1 MAELKM
7 LAIDLG
13 ASSGRGIVGKFDGE
27 KLTLEENHR
36 FDNDPVINAGSFNW
50 DILRIYHE
58 IKNSIRKCALSED
71 KDIASIGIDTWGVDY
86 GFLDKNGKLLAN
98 PYHYRD
104 SRLENIFDYAFK
116 TMSKRDIYN
125 ITGIQTLNFNTIF
138 QLCADMR
145 DRPEIFEIADKLLFV
160 PDLLEYFLT
169 GEKKTEYTIAS
180 TGALLNAQ
188 ARDWSWE
195 LIDKF
200 GIPRKLFTE
209 IQQPC
214 SFRGKLLPQVLE
226 EVGNINAN
234 VVAVGAHDTASAVLA
249 VPAKGDDFVYISS
262 GTWSLMGSEISNPA
276 ITDTTAEYDFTNEGG
291 VGGKIRF
298 LKNIMGLWLEQES
311 RRQWKREGKIFTFD
325 QLTDLA
331 LASKPFGCI
340 INPDDQSFSAPGD
353 MPGRIAAFCKKTG
366 QHVPE
371 NEGEIVRCIFE
382 SLCLKYRYTV
392 ESIDEIKG
400 SKTPF
405 INIVGGGIKEKILCQ
420 FCADSCNRP
429 VYAGPVEATA
439 TGNILAQAIAA
450 GEIKDLAEAR
460 HVVRNSFDIAY
471 YEPHHTDAWDEA
483 YDRYLKI
490 IKM

>member
-214 SFRGKLLPQVLE
+214 SFR
-226 EVGNINAN
+226 
-234 VVAVGAHDTASAVLA
+234 
-249 VPAKGDDFVYISS
+249 
-262 GTWSLMGSEISNPA
+262 
-276 ITDTTAEYDFTNEGG
+276 
-291 VGGKIRF
+291 
-298 LKNIMGLWLEQES
+298 
-311 RRQWKREGKIFTFD
+311 
-325 QLTDLA
+325 
-331 LASKPFGCI
+331 
-340 INPDDQSFSAPGD
+340 
-353 MPGRIAAFCKKTG
+353 
-366 QHVPE
+366 
-371 NEGEIVRCIFE
+371 
-382 SLCLKYRYTV
+382 
-392 ESIDEIKG
+392 
-400 SKTPF
+400 
-405 INIVGGGIKEKILCQ
+405 
-420 FCADSCNRP
+420 
-429 VYAGPVEATA
+429 
-439 TGNILAQAIAA
+439 
-450 GEIKDLAEAR
+450 
-460 HVVRNSFDIAY
+460 
-471 YEPHHTDAWDEA
+471 
-483 YDRYLKI
+483 
-490 IKM
+490 